1 MDLEII
7 EEETDFPFPPYKKYF
22 KLIDDTD
29 DKVNLKAKCLLCI
42 NNKMISFFKISS
54 FNLKKHLKRVHDNQY
69 SKIENHINSYN
80 KKDMSQNIK
89 SSSSENKQ
97 SILNFSQKTYEP
109 TKTEGDNAIIDYV
122 IETLVPLSTVDNPSF
137 VKMIKTFSPSAKV
150 MCRQTLIAKIGL
162 RYDKMMD
169 DIIEMLSG
177 VSYVCTTADCC
188 SGFRRSFLGV
198 TAHWIDTKSLQR
210 KSAALALRRVQGK
223 HTFDVLAKM
232 IIDIHKSFKI
242 RNKVIKTITDNG
254 RNFVKA
260 FRMFEDKSSEIDD
273 DFQFVDIDD
282 ILNNR
287 AESFD
292 YLPQHSRCACHNLN
306 LVATVDAEKALG
318 DRSFQIV
325 SQS

>member
-7 EEETDFPFPPYKKYF
+7 EEETEFPFPLYKKYF

-29 DKVNLKAKCLLCI
+29 DKVNLKAKCLLYYQRE
-42 NNKMISFFKISS
+42 
-54 FNLKKHLKRVHDNQY
+54 HVNQY

-80 KKDMSQNIK
+80 KKDISQNIK
-89 SSSSENKQ
+89 SSEKKQ
-97 SILNFSQKTYEP
+97 SIINFSQKIYEP

-122 IETLVPLSTVDNPSF
+122 IETLVPLSTVDNPNF
-137 VKMIKTFSPSAKV
+137 VKMIKAFSPSAKV

-177 VSYVCTTADCC
+177 VSYVCTTANCW

-210 KSAALALRRVQGK
+210 KSAALALRRVQGN
-223 HTFDVLAKM
+223 HTFDVLVKM
-232 IIDIHKSFKI
+232 IIDIYKSFKI
-242 RNKVIKTITDNG
+242 QNKVIKTITDNG
-254 RNFVKA
+254 RNLVKA
-260 FRMFEDKSSEIDD
+260 FRMFEDKSSEMDD
-273 DFQFVDIDD
+273 DFQFLDNDN

-287 AESFD
+287 AESSTFTM
-292 YLPQHSRCACHNLN
+292 YMPQ
-306 LVATVDAEKALG
+306 
-318 DRSFQIV
+318 
-325 SQS
+325 SQFGGNS